1 MSVLR
6 SALLA
11 MLYDGQKVRDPYID
25 LVKSLIDTEF
35 EIART
40 YAFYDGTIRREG
52 IVYILGTQEVYWM
65 DATSDWPRMLRRWL
79 EEAGWRGFSIEERA
93 GAAELLQK
101 NRPAS
106 FVPISES
113 GRKEQSK
120 VDLISARRTASIHR
134 VLESIQGGLRPRWV
148 ILQARDPQPD
158 VFSAMNRAGY
168 RLDHFIHDDEYYR
181 WKGEG

>member
-52 IVYILGTQEVYWM
+52 LVYILGTQEVYWM
-65 DATSDWPRMLRRWL
+65 EATSDWQRMLIIRD
-79 EEAGWRGFSIEERA
+79 
-93 GAAELLQK
+93 
-101 NRPAS
+101 AS
-106 FVPISES
+106 
-113 GRKEQSK
+113 
-120 VDLISARRTASIHR
+120 
-134 VLESIQGGLRPRWV
+134 LREN
-148 ILQARDPQPD
+148 ILDMLSLNPLYAKW
-158 VFSAMNRAGY
+158 FG
-168 RLDHFIHDDEYYR
+168 
-181 WKGEG
+181 

>member
-52 IVYILGTQEVYWM
+52 VVYILGTQEVYWM
-65 DATSDWPRMLRRWL
+65 EATSDRPRMLIIRD
-79 EEAGWRGFSIEERA
+79 
-93 GAAELLQK
+93 
-101 NRPAS
+101 AS
-106 FVPISES
+106 
-113 GRKEQSK
+113 
-120 VDLISARRTASIHR
+120 
-134 VLESIQGGLRPRWV
+134 LREN
-148 ILQARDPQPD
+148 ILDMLSLNPLYAKW
-158 VFSAMNRAGY
+158 FG
-168 RLDHFIHDDEYYR
+168 
-181 WKGEG
+181 